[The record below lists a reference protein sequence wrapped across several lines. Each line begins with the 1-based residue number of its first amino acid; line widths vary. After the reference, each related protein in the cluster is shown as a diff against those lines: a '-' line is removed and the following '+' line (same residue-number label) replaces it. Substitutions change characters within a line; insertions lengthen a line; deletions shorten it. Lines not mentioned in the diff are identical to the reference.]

1 MFEAYRHILHK
12 YPKISLY
19 QERRL
24 IKQAQ
29 EGSKTKK
36 DELVER
42 HIYFVIFRINK
53 IVFTAYR
60 VRFGQDIFSEAI
72 FILYAKIEAYDL
84 RYKDKYGNSKPV
96 RFSSYIWK
104 RIDGFIIDYLKKE
117 LNRER
122 QERSIDLERPIMKTA
137 RFTDTRIL
145 KVVRY
150 GAYIL
155 TVRSE

>member
-1 MFEAYRHILHK
+1 MFETYRHIIRK

-29 EGSKTKK
+29 GRSKVKK
-36 DELVER
+36 DELVLR
-42 HIYFVIFRINK
+42 HISFVIYRIYKITFPAYRARFGEDILSQAILILYNK
-53 IVFTAYR
+53 IKT
-60 VRFGQDIFSEAI
+60 
-72 FILYAKIEAYDL
+72 YDL

-117 LNRER
+117 IN
-122 QERSIDLERPIMKTA
+122 SMDKIN
-137 RFTDTRIL
+137 
-145 KVVRY
+145 
-150 GAYIL
+150 
-155 TVRSE
+155 